1 MGKKLLRP
9 LVGLYMVAL
18 LLFPLFTSSRAA
30 ELKKLSLDSASVL
43 GTTIRSDTKIKSE
56 GTGSIRISTL
66 WPTTISLGEVSGLD
80 VEHAVLVYKGK
91 VKSENLEGQAFLEM
105 WCYVGGGQ
113 YFSRGLNSFVS
124 GSSNWKTLETP
135 FFLQA
140 GQKAEKV
147 ILNVII
153 KGTGTIWIDDV
164 TLSAEPLN

>member
-9 LVGLYMVAL
+9 LADLGTVAL
-18 LLFPLFTSSRAA
+18 LLFLLSPSSRAA
-30 ELKKLSLDSASVL
+30 ELKKLNLDSAGAL
-43 GTTIRSDTKIKSE
+43 GTTIRSDTRIRSE
-56 GTGSIRISTL
+56 GSGSIRISTL
-66 WPTTISLGEVSGLD
+66 WPTTISVGEVSGLD
-80 VEHAVLVYKGK
+80 VEHAVLVYRGK
-91 VKSENLEGQAFLEM
+91 VRSENLEGQAFLEM

-124 GSSNWKTLETP
+124 GSSDWKTLETP

-153 KGTGTIWIDDV
+153 NGRGTIWIDDV